1 MVQTDFSEEPPGEAF
16 RVAFGRPPP
25 AGVTNLRA
33 AGMRGL
39 GGMSVWLRFQAT
51 EPIIRELTGSL
62 KPESAK
68 EALEEQRDVMDHDL
82 QYFDPEDR
90 LLWRE
95 LYRIP
100 QLQAYEVKREPSGG
114 YLRVFVDRPRGD
126 VFVFVVGT

>member
-1 MVQTDFSEEPPGEAF
+1 
-16 RVAFGRPPP
+16 
-25 AGVTNLRA
+25 
-33 AGMRGL
+33 
-39 GGMSVWLRFQAT
+39 MSVWLRFQAT